1 MRDIRGDLQDR
12 ASFLEEQISAA
23 HAQFEKRMELFTREH
38 ESKIADLQAELDAVS
53 TLMER
58 EYRRIM
64 TAPNLEE
71 ERWATQPGREQVP
84 AGAAPEAYPEAFDDL
99 EYYEEDLEAHV
110 EEESRRERVA
120 AEPAPVREAEP
131 AEEFRPPHRESQPR
145 YAPHAA
151 AHDDDDRLRAAQ
163 AEARPRRPIPS
174 EPSASERPPVERPV
188 ADRRPS
194 EPAAYHPNGRAPEP
208 RQESLRQ
215 ESLRQESPRQESPR
229 QETPRQEHPRQEH
242 PRQEPPRQE
251 APRQEPVRQEMPRR
265 GNEPQRYEPVR
276 RDQGA
281 SQRPPLADFLIRK
294 LGEAGNMRLDD
305 LCSVAIREGYFAE
318 GDNPDR
324 TVHMTLMNVVKAGF
338 IRQLQDGTFAPAS
351 VMDTIRLRRA
361 I

>member
-64 TAPNLEE
+64 TAPELEE
-71 ERWATQPGREQVP
+71 ERWANQPAFEQGPVD
-84 AGAAPEAYPEAFDDL
+84 AAPETYPAALNDS
-99 EYYEEDLEAHV
+99 EYYEEELEALP
-110 EEESRRERVA
+110 EEEPRDEPVA
-120 AEPAPVREAEP
+120 AESAPAREAEP
-131 AEEFRPPHRESQPR
+131 AEEARPARREAQPR
-145 YAPHAA
+145 YAPRAVA
-151 AHDDDDRLRAAQ
+151 RDDDDRLRPAQ

-174 EPSASERPPVERPV
+174 EQPSVERP
-188 ADRRPS
+188 AAERPGAERRPP
-194 EPAAYHPNGRAPEP
+194 EPAPFRPVGRAPEP
-208 RQESLRQ
+208 RQE
-215 ESLRQESPRQESPR
+215 P
-229 QETPRQEHPRQEH
+229 

-251 APRQEPVRQEMPRR
+251 LPLQEPPRQEPPRREPVRQEMPRR
-265 GNEPQRYEPVR
+265 GDEPRRYEPAQ
-276 RDQGA
+276 RDRGA

-294 LGEAGNMRLDD
+294 LGEVGNMSLDD

-318 GDNPDR
+318 GDNPVR
-324 TVHMTLMNVVKAGF
+324 TVQMTLMNVVKAGF
-338 IRQLQDGTFAPAS
+338 IRQMQNGTFAPAS